1 MWPSPDRPRSLV
13 VTLGQSFICTAYS
26 VAICKANSGRVHGAA
41 VLLGTKAKGR
51 AGSAVLFRTSDG
63 RKASSI
69 LRYRASLSRRVGD
82 GLAGPFPRL
91 SHASM
96 VIT

>member
-1 MWPSPDRPRSLV
+1 MEL
-13 VTLGQSFICTAYS
+13 QFCCT
-26 VAICKANSGRVHGAA
+26 R
-41 VLLGTKAKGR
+41 AKGR
-51 AGSAVLFRTSDG
+51 TGLAVLFRTSDG
-63 RKASSI
+63 RKAHSI

-82 GLAGPFPRL
+82 GLAGPFTRL